1 MASIPRILTVDSSW
15 TIARIVRAAVDLT
28 DRTVIQVDIPSG
40 DEALEEIGRVPYH
53 ALITALQ
60 IDGSMKG
67 FELALRARQVA
78 PDTAVIILADVADLE
93 DLDEETRAD
102 SPFIYMR
109 RPVDVQQFMQVMIA
123 ALEGEDVFAAF
134 NNQHSTGETAAPHL
148 GVIPALDPAIARSV
162 IDRLLTDVGAMAI
175 VLSTRDGEIL
185 IESGAV
191 GYLDRERLTD
201 SLAPTVHTN
210 IAMHGLVG
218 GKSATLHFF
227 DGDDYDVFVL
237 SVGFHHFLS
246 IIFDGQF
253 GARQFGAVTRF
264 GRRAAEDL
272 KALLGASAYLIEQP
286 APVKET
292 ARRKTA
298 TQPAVQVEEDFTPL
312 AKAEKWD
319 DEEEIVE
326 PEEAFQLA
334 PIEDFD
340 PSIFDRVK
348 ADVSLAD
355 DLFNLEKMEEL
366 ASETRVGHGALTYEE
381 AKQMGLI
388 P

>member
-15 TIARIVRAAVDLT
+15 TIARIVRSAIDLT
-28 DRTVIQVDIPSG
+28 DRTVIQVDVPGG
-40 DEALEEIGRVPYH
+40 DEALEELGRGSYQ

-67 FELALRARQVA
+67 FELALRARQTA
-78 PDTAVIILADVADLE
+78 PETAVIILAEYDDLE

-109 RPVDVQQFMQVMIA
+109 RPVDVQQFMRVLVT
-123 ALEGEDVFAAF
+123 ALDGGDIFAAF
-134 NNQHSTGETAAPHL
+134 NGSKRQTQEVSVLNL
-148 GVIPALDPAIARSV
+148 GTIPLLDANVARTV

-175 VLSTRDGEIL
+175 VLSTRAGEVL
-185 IESGAV
+185 VESGAV

-201 SLAPTVHTN
+201 SLMPTVQTN
-210 IAMHGLVG
+210 ISMHDLVG
-218 GKSATLHFF
+218 GKSSTLHFF

-246 IIFDGQF
+246 IIFDGQL

-272 KALLGASAYLIEQP
+272 KALLGASAYMIEQP
-286 APVKET
+286 APPKES
-292 ARRKTA
+292 ARRKTIV
-298 TQPAVQVEEDFTPL
+298 QPAVMLDEDFTPL
-312 AKAEKWD
+312 AKADKWEA
-319 DEEEIVE
+319 EEEVPE
-326 PEEAFQLA
+326 PEPEFHLA

-340 PSIFDRVK
+340 PSIFDRVS
-348 ADVSLAD
+348 ADVLEEI
-355 DLFNLEKMEEL
+355 DLFDLDKLEEI
-366 ASETRVGHGALTYEE
+366 ASEARRGHNALTYDE

-388 P
+388 